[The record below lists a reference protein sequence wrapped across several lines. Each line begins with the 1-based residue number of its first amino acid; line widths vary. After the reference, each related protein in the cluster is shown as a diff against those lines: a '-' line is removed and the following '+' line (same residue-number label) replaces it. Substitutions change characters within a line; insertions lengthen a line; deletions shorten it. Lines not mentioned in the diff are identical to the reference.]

1 MRVSDCGTP
10 KPTGSKV
17 AGAKRRYLSPFE
29 RQQIH
34 EACFQAAER
43 WLDKCVTETRA
54 RILRGLHVRERGGFA
69 IIEAIVPDP
78 DAVAAAL
85 QDAGFEVKTEGMLI
99 LARRPLR
106 ARKRQA
112 SKEAS

>member
-1 MRVSDCGTP
+1 MRVSDYGTP

-17 AGAKRRYLSPFE
+17 AGANRRYLSPFE

-43 WLDKCVTETRA
+43 GLDKCVNETRA

-69 IIEAIVPDP
+69 TIEALVPDP
-78 DAVAAAL
+78 ESVACAL
-85 QDAGFEVKTEGMLI
+85 RDAGFQVETHGMLVT
-99 LARRPLR
+99 AKRRLKLR
-106 ARKRQA
+106 TGGKQ
-112 SKEAS
+112 E